1 MILTEL
7 FDAPKKRWKVTADT
21 STEWTASVKL
31 KNRKSLEVIAQN
43 QGHYWGLD
51 FTVDGDLD
59 ATGDGNQFEVFALVA
74 EMLRTFKSK
83 KHPEFIAM
91 EASEE
96 NRSKLYERMLKR
108 ELKGWTVERY
118 YDESSYLYVLLA
130 GENGPFPTD
139 GYDGD
144 LVDPSNRNSG
154 WGDEAEI

>member
-1 MILTEL
+1 MLL
-7 FDAPKKRWKVTADT
+7 KKRWKVTADT

-59 ATGDGNQFEVFALVA
+59 ATGNGNQFEVFALVA

-108 ELKGWTVERY
+108 ELKGWTF
-118 YDESSYLYVLLA
+118 
-130 GENGPFPTD
+130 G
-139 GYDGD
+139 
-144 LVDPSNRNSG
+144 NRS
-154 WGDEAEI
+154 EHS